1 MNGRKAIAFL
11 CIFCT
16 SGCYY
21 TTSTVPRINNG
32 FLNNYPSVIDVHGTV
47 EDKEFIAAWKDFLE
61 ASARCRVI
69 HNNYEIKANNAEQ
82 TKLLLGTT
90 GGVAGVTGSTLIA
103 AGSSTVVGGIAAGM
117 AGVISMILGNSE
129 KGPLST
135 TYFVKQK
142 ESIAHQI
149 QEAADSAK
157 RAKHPK
163 DVYIIASNLSASCLA
178 AESLDGEK

>member
-1 MNGRKAIAFL
+1 MNGRKTIAFL
-11 CIFCT
+11 CIICT

-21 TTSTVPRINNG
+21 TTSPVPKINKE
-32 FLNNYPSVIDVHGTV
+32 FLNNYPSLIDAHGTV
-47 EDKEFIAAWKDFLE
+47 EDKEFTAAWKDFLE

-90 GGVAGVTGSTLIA
+90 GGVAGITGSTLMA
-103 AGSSTVVGGIAAGM
+103 AGSSTAVGGIAAGM

-135 TYFVKQK
+135 NYFVKQK

-149 QEAADSAK
+149 QQAADAAK
-157 RAKHPK
+157 IAKEPK
-163 DVYIIASNLSASCLA
+163 DVYMIASNLSASCLA

>member
-1 MNGRKAIAFL
+1 MCGREIIAFL
-11 CIFCT
+11 CIICT
-16 SGCYY
+16 SGCFS
-21 TTSTVPRINNG
+21 TTSSVPRVNKD
-32 FLNNYPSVIDVHGTV
+32 FLNNYPSVIDAHGTV
-47 EDKEFIAAWKDFLE
+47 EDKKFTAAWKDFLE

-90 GGVAGVTGSTLIA
+90 GGVAGITGSTLIA

-135 TYFVKQK
+135 SYFVKQK

-149 QEAADSAK
+149 QQAADDAKSAK
-157 RAKHPK
+157 EPK
-163 DVYIIASNLSASCLA
+163 EVYMIASNLSASCLA
-178 AESLDGEK
+178 AESSEGEK

>member
-1 MNGRKAIAFL
+1 MNRRQIIFFF

-21 TTSTVPRINNG
+21 KTSQVPAVDKA
-32 FLNNYPSVIDVHGTV
+32 FLNNYPSVIDAHGTIK
-47 EDKEFIAAWKDFLE
+47 DKEFTAAWRDFLE

-69 HNNYEIKANNAEQ
+69 HNNYEIKSNNAEQ

-90 GGVAGVTGSTLIA
+90 GGIAGITGSTLIA

-117 AGVISMILGNSE
+117 AGVISMVLGNSE

-149 QEAADSAK
+149 QQAADSAK
-157 RAKHPK
+157 SAKEPK
-163 DVYIIASNLSASCLA
+163 DVYMIASNLSASCLA
-178 AESLDGEK
+178 AESLEGEK